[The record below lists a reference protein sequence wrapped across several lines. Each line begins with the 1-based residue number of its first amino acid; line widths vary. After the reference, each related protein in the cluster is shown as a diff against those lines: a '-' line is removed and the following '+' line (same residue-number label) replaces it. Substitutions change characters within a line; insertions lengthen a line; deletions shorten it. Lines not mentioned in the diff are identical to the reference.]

1 MAEVIWTEP
10 ALNALDEIAD
20 HIALEDHEAA
30 CRLVSRVFEKV
41 ELLEGSPKL
50 GNIPKDLRDTP
61 YRRLVINPIYVYYR
75 SEGND
80 IVIILIDRAER
91 DFDIS
96 RFAR

>member
-20 HIALEDHEAA
+20 HIALEDYEAA
-30 CRLVSRVFEKV
+30 RRLVSKVFKKV
-41 ELLEGSPKL
+41 ELLEDNPKL
-50 GNIPKDLRDTP
+50 GNIPKDLRHTP
-61 YRRLVINPIYVYYR
+61 YRRLVINPVYVYYR
-75 SEGND
+75 AEGDD
-80 IVIILIDRAER
+80 IVIISIDRTER

>member
-20 HIALEDHEAA
+20 HIALEDYEAA

-41 ELLEGSPKL
+41 ELLEDSPKL

-61 YRRLVINPIYVYYR
+61 YRRLVINPVYVYYR
-75 SEGND
+75 PEGD
-80 IVIILIDRAER
+80 GIVIIFVDRAER
-91 DFDIS
+91 NFDIS
-96 RFAR
+96 RFA